1 MDYCRAKIRDKVGME
16 GSRVHCTRR
25 SSVSQSDN
33 VIEVL
38 KSDGMGIFGSPKL
51 PKLGTGNCR
60 FVFKNVGLD

>member
-1 MDYCRAKIRDKVGME
+1 VKIRDKVEME
-16 GSRVHCTRR
+16 GARIYFIRR
-25 SSVSQSDN
+25 SSVSESDN